1 MTNRVIIANCVVFK
15 DGNGLRIVPFTLVK
29 KLYPT
34 TKIDKIQI
42 IQSGSKFSDN
52 QLLSH
57 LSDGVLSFEDLILK
71 YLT

>member
-1 MTNRVIIANCVVFK
+1 M
-15 DGNGLRIVPFTLVK
+15 DYELSLLVK
-29 KLYPT
+29 KLYLT